1 MWHWKCLWLDTS
13 KATVLELPDPE
24 NREGDSLSEDSH
36 CRLLIS
42 KELLTV
48 PKLMEI
54 TQPYTANWTS
64 DWLWLAGVHKLQ
76 KCRSHIKILRA
87 RRVTWSKVLTEDPK
101 IFGANVQQFPGQPGT
116 QNLCTPGLWNN
127 GWQIMDH
134 PLYSPYLAPSYF
146 QQFEPL
152 TKRSANSSWL
162 QTIYTNLFCTR
173 TQTLV
178 PPCETCLNV
187 IGDHVHVWCISSAT
201 YMPSTHQIRT
211 LLGISVFVTLFLKL
225 LWRLP
230 CILRNNT
237 DWLRRSTM
245 LKCFIFLLTEWDWQQ
260 NIMV

>member
-1 MWHWKCLWLDTS
+1 MKQGPYWRPKNIWCQCTTVSWATWHPEFVHPWVMEQWLADYGPPS
-13 KATVLELPDPE
+13 LQ
-24 NREGDSLSEDSH
+24 SLS
-36 CRLLIS
+36 C
-42 KELLTV
+42 
-48 PKLMEI
+48 
-54 TQPYTANWTS
+54 TQ
-64 DWLWLAGVHKLQ
+64 L
-76 KCRSHIKILRA
+76 
-87 RRVTWSKVLTEDPK
+87 
-101 IFGANVQQFPGQPGT
+101 
-116 QNLCTPGLWNN
+116 
-127 GWQIMDH
+127 
-134 PLYSPYLAPSYF
+134 
-146 QQFEPL
+146 FEPL

-201 YMPSTHQIRT
+201 YMPSMHQIRT
-211 LLGISVFVTLFLKL
+211 LLGMSVFVTLFPKL